1 MHTRRVVVAGVAL
14 CALFMSVE
22 ISNAAASEGAR
33 ELARPLAEMTL
44 GASRVDWQPAG
55 DFASLVLTV
64 TGPDGAWIRK
74 ELKAGQPPSLSI
86 DEHQFPDGTYVYE
99 LRFLKGDWKVPERP
113 LLQAGSFAV
122 RDGSFVSAIEA
133 RRDPREVRAVTE
145 PQVRNIT
152 AAAEVVPDDLVVQGN
167 ACMGG
172 DCGSGDANG
181 PQILRLK
188 SSYGTGIL
196 FEDIYDGISFD
207 RDWSLQANPFIGGP
221 DHFFLKD
228 VDAGTTPFSVQG
240 AAPDSALVVASSG
253 KIGLGTATPGA
264 QLHLYQGTTSDA
276 TVGMGPD
283 PSLGPAFNI
292 GYSGSSFGRGSGFLN
307 VRPDASATAP
317 NPSLR
322 LLTANVERMIVTN
335 TGNVGIGTTSPS
347 TQLHVRDTTTRGKIF
362 AENANGT
369 TTPRELLE
377 IRNNGGAVFI
387 LDDTSVSERWAL
399 GTSGSS
405 IVMDNQAAAGTELTL
420 TSTGNMTIAGTLTQ
434 NSDRDSKRDIV
445 SVHPEEILAKVATLP
460 IATWNR
466 KVDPPS
472 VRHLGPMA
480 QDFAAA
486 FGLGDN
492 ERQISTL
499 DMAGVSLASIQ
510 ALYRMVSETTAQ
522 KDEEIGQLKSENA
535 DLSRRLAALEALVQA
550 QAGPSTPRP

>member
-14 CALFMSVE
+14 YALFVSGG
-22 ISNAAASEGAR
+22 IPNATASEGAR
-33 ELARPLAEMTL
+33 EPARPLAEMTL

-64 TGPDGAWIRK
+64 TGPEGVWIRK
-74 ELKAGQPPSLSI
+74 EVKAGQHPSLSL
-86 DEHQFPDGTYVYE
+86 DEHRLPDGAYVYE
-99 LRFLKGDWKVPERP
+99 LRFLTREWSVPERP
-113 LLQAGSFAV
+113 LLQAGSFTV
-122 RDGSFVSAIEA
+122 QDGSFAPSFVRSA
-133 RRDPREVRAVTE
+133 TE
-145 PQVRNIT
+145 PRVRNIT
-152 AAAEVVPDDLVVQGN
+152 AAAQVVADDLVVQGN
-167 ACMGG
+167 ACIGV
-172 DCGSGDANG
+172 DCGSGDAGG
-181 PQILRLK
+181 PPILRLK
-188 SSYGTGIL
+188 SSYGNGIL
-196 FEDIYDGISFD
+196 FEDTYDGLSYF
-207 RDWSLQANPFIGGP
+207 RDWLLQANPNVGGP

-228 VDAGTTPFSVQG
+228 IDSNTTPFSVQG
-240 AAPDSALVVASSG
+240 TAPDHALVVSSSG
-253 KIGLGTATPGA
+253 KIGFGTSTPGA
-264 QLHLYQGTTSDA
+264 QLHVYQGVTSDSI
-276 TVGMGPD
+276 VGMGPD
-283 PSLGPAFNI
+283 PVLGPAFNV
-292 GYSGSSFGRGSGFLN
+292 GYGGTSFGRGSGFLN

-445 SVHPEEILAKVATLP
+445 AVQPEEILAKVATLP

-466 KVDPPS
+466 KVDPQS

-522 KDEEIGQLKSENA
+522 KDEEIAQLKNENA
-535 DLSRRLAALEALVQA
+535 DLSRRLAALEALIQSQTA
-550 QAGPSTPRP
+550 PSMPRP